1 MPVSSDSLN
10 LDLRSGSVVAFVDYG
25 PRSSSCDESWPDHCW
40 RHLYSSVGTYACL
53 LETVGQSGLAS
64 DCSCGTQGRSRGSV
78 LIQLSLSGVH
88 LTEPPELVLAFGVPR
103 SS

>member
-1 MPVSSDSLN
+1 MPVSSGSLS
-10 LDLRSGSVVAFVDYG
+10 LDLHSGSVVAFVDYG
-25 PRSSSCDESWPDHCW
+25 PRSSSCDESWQGRCW

-53 LETVGQSGLAS
+53 LKTEGRLGLAS
-64 DCSCGTQGRSRGSV
+64 DCSCEIQGHSRGSV

-88 LTEPPELVLAFGVPR
+88 LTEPPKLVLAFGAPR